1 MKSFENGVNEDS
13 LTEADRAICFLV
25 DLDAEEL
32 ASSSEVGDLVSCS

>member
-13 LTEADRAICFLV
+13 LTKADRAICSVV

-32 ASSSEVGDLVSCS
+32 ASSFEVGDHVGCS